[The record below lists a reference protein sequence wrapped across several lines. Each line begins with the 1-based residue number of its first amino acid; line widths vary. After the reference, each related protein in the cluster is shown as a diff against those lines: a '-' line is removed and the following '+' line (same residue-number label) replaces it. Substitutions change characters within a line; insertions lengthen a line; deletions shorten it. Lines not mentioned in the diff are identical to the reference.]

1 LRTHELFR
9 VAILHVATYGLMTS
23 HDVRFWPIA
32 DMRADLECP
41 LLGVKRA
48 SLPTPACYKFAL
60 TAWGSLNCHLN
71 LEWYFNDVRV
81 RTFIPTGAPLPL
93 IGYPHES
100 PAADAL
106 DDRSSCYWQRG

>member
-1 LRTHELFR
+1 
-9 VAILHVATYGLMTS
+9 MTS

-41 LLGVKRA
+41 LLGVKRT

-93 IGYPHES
+93 IG
-100 PAADAL
+100 
-106 DDRSSCYWQRG
+106 